1 MKNKDCETYPSC
13 HPEWSEA
20 ESNPEGARH
29 SLGVYEGID
38 SKNVS
43 RPLHARFALAHG
55 DTKKDN
61 TKNITYMYR

>member
-1 MKNKDCETYPSC
+1 MRFLKDFQKILKHECENTHCASVPSC

-38 SKNVS
+38 SKK
-43 RPLHARFALAHG
+43 H
-55 DTKKDN
+55 
-61 TKNITYMYR
+61 Y